1 MSVTFLKKKYDS
13 FQAGSGKY
21 YIDCRK
27 RIINQQPTT
36 ETWLSIIDKLKP
48 TNFRDENRVLLGVL
62 EKHSRVVIKIGESMN
77 LKKEYDYGELL
88 ESRGVQGFVKFIC
101 FFECNDN
108 YKRHD
113 GTSTTS
119 LCNGPGT
126 GMKYLVMNYF
136 PHGSL
141 RDHNW
146 KESELPVLKS
156 LLAQTVL
163 AITHAYETCGIIH
176 NDLNGG
182 NILVTSTKEKTL
194 YDIPT
199 YGRKIVIMDLENAI
213 RVRNIE
219 DRNQFVYRDFLNLFN
234 DIQYRTYIDL

>member
-1 MSVTFLKKKYDS
+1 
-13 FQAGSGKY
+13 
-21 YIDCRK
+21 
-27 RIINQQPTT
+27 
-36 ETWLSIIDKLKP
+36 
-48 TNFRDENRVLLGVL
+48 
-62 EKHSRVVIKIGESMN
+62 
-77 LKKEYDYGELL
+77 
-88 ESRGVQGFVKFIC
+88 
-101 FFECNDN
+101 
-108 YKRHD
+108 
-113 GTSTTS
+113 
-119 LCNGPGT
+119 
-126 GMKYLVMNYF
+126 MNYF